1 MSNSVTGIP
10 TARVTESFVRSQILR
25 QSQSTQLTLSVL
37 EEQLS
42 SGYRFQVPSDDPIA
56 AMQVVGLQRLLQR
69 KDQVK
74 TNLETTQSYLGATDT
89 ALSSVFSLLVSAR
102 STAVGIANAAT
113 TTDTQRQTAVV
124 QIQQTINQLLNVGNQ
139 QFRGRYLFSGTES
152 QDAPFLQNSSG
163 LIQYVGNDQHLMSYS
178 DINLLTSTN
187 VTGNEAFGAISAE
200 VKGSATIV
208 PDLTYDTRLADLR
221 QGQGISRGS
230 ILISDGT
237 TRPDGSPNEVTIDL
251 SGAKTISDVAALIKA
266 NPPQGRQLY
275 VDITNKDLT
284 VSIDSAPGVNL
295 IIREVGSGTV
305 AEELGIRN
313 ETGTTVVGR
322 PLDPILRNT
331 TKLDD
336 LFGSYATAVVHS
348 AGTDN
353 DVRIKADAMGT
364 ALNNVAIV
372 FQADASVTAG
382 SEYVDPITPGPNPQ
396 MVVHIAPNGMTRAY
410 QVVDAINDA
419 HAADPNSFPITADI
433 DPLDDVHGGLGAV
446 TLGASANTGNSGS
459 GEPFDKEH
467 GLQIVN
473 NGGTQTIDLSTAITV
488 ADVLNILNG
497 SGTGVIAEINQTRN
511 GINLLSSVSGC
522 DFEVGENGGN
532 TAAQFGIRSMT
543 DSTPLSALN
552 YGRGVGVAKNSMPI
566 MAEAAFHSAAT
577 NGNLTIRAKASD
589 GDPQANYWNNF
600 EVLLSDTSDNPP
612 TVVYNKAART
622 LTVGM
627 RAGTT
632 TANDVIGAINTSA
645 AAADFVASKGMND
658 NGTTSDGTGLVAT
671 GMVATTGGT
680 PLNNDFTITRSDGVS
695 LYLNLSGARTIDD
708 VINAINNDSRNVVL
722 PPTPGNPD
730 PGRLHAQLS
739 RYGNGIELVD
749 QSGGIGDVVVTK
761 NPFSSAAVDLG
772 LVSQNKTTSNPGVHD
787 HSATLISLAD
797 PQSGILIHGRNVSS
811 PIDGVNVVLDSTAHG
826 IVFNQNTRTLTVG
839 YTAGD
844 TASDVVA
851 AINASP
857 AATLF
862 EAELAPIPNDG
873 TGAIVDWGPVTMSGG
888 SATGKAEAVAS
899 IPGFNNDLTFT
910 AKTAGSSYNNVQIEC
925 VGAAGAPISFA
936 RVGNLITITYDSTAG
951 ADANQIVAAWDV
963 AGNWPPGDTTYNDVA
978 IALDPADGLPNLGM
992 APVAD
997 GTATFAPMS
1006 TGETVLTGA
1015 DVNPQETEGIFTAL
1029 LRMRDAISNN
1039 DLLGLER
1046 SVSVLDEATTNLN
1059 YTRAELGAREQGLQM
1074 VQDHVASENIDLQ
1087 TALSQNHDVDF
1098 VQVVSDLT
1106 ARQTAYQASL
1116 MSLGKIMQM
1125 SLLNYL

>member
-10 TARVTESFVRSQILR
+10 TSRVTENFVRNQILR
-25 QSQSTQLTLSVL
+25 QSQASQFALSRL

-42 SGYRFQVPSDDPIA
+42 SGYRFQTPSDDPIA

-69 KDQVK
+69 KAQVK

-89 ALSSVFSLLVSAR
+89 ALSNVFSLITTAR

-124 QIQQTINQLLNVGNQ
+124 QIQQTINQLLNTGNQ

-152 QDAPFLQNSSG
+152 QVAPFFANSSG
-163 LIQYVGNDQHLMSYS
+163 MIQYLGNDQHLMSYS

-230 ILISDGT
+230 ILIADGT
-237 TRPDGSPNEVTIDL
+237 TLPDGTPNEVTIDL
-251 SGAKTISDVAALIKA
+251 SGAKTIGDVAALIGA

-275 VDITNKDLT
+275 VDITNKNLT

-313 ETGTTVVGR
+313 ETGTKVVGR
-322 PLDPILRNT
+322 PLEPVLRNT

-353 DVRIKADAMGT
+353 DVRIKAGAIG
-364 ALNNVAIV
+364 AELNNVAIV
-372 FQADASVTAG
+372 FQGDAAVTPG
-382 SEYVDPITPGPNPQ
+382 TEFVDAITPGPNAQ
-396 MVVHIAPNGMTRAY
+396 LIVHVALNGMSRAY
-410 QVVDAINDA
+410 QVVNAINTA
-419 HAADPNSFPITADI
+419 HTADPISVPFTADI
-433 DPLDDVHGGLGAV
+433 DPLDDVNGGLGPV
-446 TLGASANTGNSGS
+446 QLGASANTGDSGS
-459 GEPFDKEH
+459 GEAFDKEH

-473 NGGTQTIDLSTAITV
+473 NGRTQTIDFSTAITV

-497 SGTGVIAEINQTRN
+497 SGTGVIAEINQSRN
-511 GINLLSSVSGC
+511 GINLLSGVSGC
-522 DFEVGENGGN
+522 DFEVGENGGK
-532 TAAQFGIRSMT
+532 TASQFGIRSMT
-543 DSTPLSALN
+543 ESTALGELN

-566 MAEAAFHSAAT
+566 MAEAAISSTAN
-577 NGNLTIRAKASD
+577 NGSLTIRAKASD
-589 GDPQANYWNNF
+589 GDPQANYWNDF
-600 EVLLSDTSDNPP
+600 EVLLSDTGDNPP
-612 TVVYNKAART
+612 TVVYDQAART
-622 LTVGM
+622 LTVGV

-632 TANDVIGAINTSA
+632 TANDVIAAVNTSA
-645 AAADFVASKGMND
+645 AATDFVAASAYND
-658 NGTTSDGTGLVAT
+658 NGTKSDGSGLVTAGMTAT
-671 GMVATTGGT
+671 SGGT
-680 PLNNDFTITRSDGVS
+680 PLDNDFTITRSDGAI
-695 LYLNLSGARTIDD
+695 LYLDISGARTVND
-708 VINAINNDSRNVVL
+708 VINAINNDPKNVVL
-722 PPTPGNPD
+722 PPTPRNPHPD
-730 PGRLHAQLS
+730 RLYAQLS
-739 RYGNGIELVD
+739 KYGNGIELVD
-749 QSGGIGDVVVTK
+749 RSGGTGDIVVTK

-772 LVSQNKTTSNPGVHD
+772 LVPQNKTTSNPGVPD
-787 HSATLISLAD
+787 HSATVISLGDA
-797 PQSGILIHGRNVSS
+797 QSGILIHGRNASA
-811 PIDGVNVVLDSTAHG
+811 PIDGVKVVLDSTAHG
-826 IVFNQNTRTLTVG
+826 VVFNQNTRTLTVG

-844 TASDVVA
+844 TANDVIA

-862 EAELAPIPNDG
+862 EAERAPIPNNG
-873 TGAIVDWGPVTMSGG
+873 TGAIVNWGPVTMAGG
-888 SATGKAEAVAS
+888 SATNQAEGVAD
-899 IPGFNNDLTFT
+899 IPGVNNDLSFT
-910 AKTAGSSYNNVQIEC
+910 AKSAGSAYNNVQIQL

-936 RVGNLITITYDSTAG
+936 RAGNLITITYDSTAG

-963 AGNWPPGDTTYNDVA
+963 AGNWPPGDTTRDNVA
-978 IALDPADGLPNLGM
+978 IALDPADGPPNFGL

-997 GTATFAPMS
+997 GTATFSPMT
-1006 TGETVLTGA
+1006 TGERVLSGA
-1015 DVNPQETEGIFTAL
+1015 DVNPQETQGIFTAL
-1029 LRMRDAISNN
+1029 LRMRDAIMRN
-1039 DLLGLER
+1039 DLQGLER
-1046 SVSVLDEATTNLN
+1046 SVNVLDEATTSLN
-1059 YTRAELGAREQGLQM
+1059 YTRAELGAREQSVQM
-1074 VQDHVASENIDLQ
+1074 VQEHVVTENIELQ